1 MKAAGAAAARSATV
15 IALTDSALSP
25 LARIADVHFVVRA
38 KGIGPFDSY
47 LGALALLSALVA
59 GVADRLRASAIE
71 SLDRIEDAWSE
82 AGVFI
87 DE

>member
-1 MKAAGAAAARSATV
+1 M
-15 IALTDSALSP
+15 
-25 LARIADVHFVVRA
+25 VRA

-59 GVADRLRASAIE
+59 GVADRLRASATE